1 MPMGRPAKSRPCLQK
16 IERCNIEIRNSK
28 SETSTNDQNTNE
40 GNKKGVLNFEK
51 LNVGFVSS
59 FDIRI
64 LDLLTNVIVT
74 NRASEGYSKHT
85 MKRLGVFICH
95 CGVNIA
101 GTVDVKAVA
110 DKMGR
115 LEDVSHSTDYIYM
128 CSEPGQQ
135 LIREAV
141 REKGL
146 DGVVVACCS
155 PSMHENTFRKAVKSV
170 GMNPYLCEIANIRE
184 QCSWVHQK
192 EKEKATQKAEEII
205 LATLEKVR
213 ENEKLEAISVPINR
227 SVLIIGGGIAGMTAA
242 LDLAEGGYDVILLE
256 REQALGGHMP
266 QLSKTFPD
274 LHPAFPDFSAK
285 LREIERHPKIDL
297 LCYSEVEEVKG
308 YVGNFDL
315 TIRKKE
321 TYVDWEK
328 CHGCG
333 LCIRECPV
341 EYVSHFERGLGVRKA
356 IDLLYPH
363 SVPEKPIIHLN
374 HCRYFNDGNCR
385 RCEEVC
391 PEKAIQFHQKEERV
405 AKKVGAIVVATG
417 YDLYPREKL
426 GEYGYGEIPDVIDG
440 LALER
445 MLSPDGP
452 TGGKIVRPSDGKVPK
467 EMVFIQCV
475 ASRDPDR
482 YMPYCSRICCMYT
495 AKQAALYKEQV
506 PDGQPYIFYMDIRSD
521 SKGYEEFLQKTIEQK
536 GLLYLRGRVSRVFQ
550 ENGKVRVL
558 GVDTLTGNMVE
569 VAADMVVLATA
580 IVPSEGVKE
589 LAAKLR
595 ATVDRHGFLTE
606 AHIKLYPV
614 ESSTK
619 GIYLA
624 GCGQG
629 PKDISDTVS
638 QASATASK
646 IQALLSTDRLLQ
658 DPLIAFVDENICSG
672 CGICVNIC
680 PYEAREMDAQR
691 GISVVHSALCQGCGA
706 CVAACPNFACELRNS
721 SSVQTLRMVNTFV

>member
-1 MPMGRPAKSRPCLQK
+1 MRK
-16 IERCNIEIRNSK
+16 
-28 SETSTNDQNTNE
+28 
-40 GNKKGVLNFEK
+40 
-51 LNVGFVSS
+51 
-59 FDIRI
+59 
-64 LDLLTNVIVT
+64 
-74 NRASEGYSKHT
+74 
-85 MKRLGVFICH
+85 LGVFICH

-101 GTVDVKAVA
+101 GTVDVKSVA
-110 DKMGR
+110 AKVGTV
-115 LEDVSHSTDYIYM
+115 EDVTHSTDYIYM

-146 DGVVVACCS
+146 EGVVVACCS
-155 PSMHENTFRKAVKSV
+155 PSMHENTFRKAVKSE

-192 EKEKATQKAEEII
+192 EKEKATEKAEEII
-205 LATLEKVR
+205 HATLEKVR
-213 ENEKLEAISVPINR
+213 KNDELEAISVSINR
-227 SVLIIGGGIAGMTAA
+227 SVLVIGGGIGGMTAA
-242 LDLAEGGYDVILLE
+242 LDLAEGGYEVVLIEKD
-256 REQALGGHMP
+256 QALGGHMT
-266 QLSKTFPD
+266 QLSRTFPD
-274 LHPAFPDFSAK
+274 LYPALPDLLTKA
-285 LREIERHPKIDL
+285 LDIERHPRIDL
-297 LCYSEVEEVKG
+297 HCYSEMEDVKG

-315 TIRKKE
+315 TIRKKA

-328 CHGCG
+328 CNGCG
-333 LCIRECPV
+333 LCIKECPE
-341 EYVSHFERGLGVRKA
+341 EYVASFERGLGVRKA
-356 IDLLYPH
+356 IDLRYPQ
-363 SVPEKPIIHLN
+363 SVPNKPVIQRD
-374 HCRYFNDGNCR
+374 HCRYFHDGSCR
-385 RCEEVC
+385 TCEEVC
-391 PEKAIQFHQKEERV
+391 PEKAIHFTREDERIQRQ
-405 AKKVGAIVVATG
+405 VGAIVVATG
-417 YDLYPREKL
+417 FELYPTERL
-426 GEYGYGEIPDVIDG
+426 GEYGYGEIVDVIDG
-440 LALER
+440 LAMER
-445 MLSPDGP
+445 MLSIDGP
-452 TGGKIVRPSDGKVPK
+452 TRGRIVRPSDGKVPK
-467 EMVFIQCV
+467 EIVFIQCV

-495 AKQAALYKEQV
+495 AKQAALYKQQV

-521 SKGYEEFLQKTIEQK
+521 AKGYEEFVQETIEEK

-550 ENGKVRVL
+550 DNGKVKIL
-558 GVDTLTGNMVE
+558 GVDTLTGKMVE
-569 VAADMVVLATA
+569 VSADMVVLATA
-580 IVPSEGVKE
+580 VVPSEGVKD

-624 GCGQG
+624 GCGQS

-680 PYEAREMDAQR
+680 PYEAREMDFRR

-706 CVAACPNFACELRNS
+706 CIASCPNFACELRNS
-721 SSVQTLRMVNTFV
+721 SSVQTLRMLETFV